1 MIFGLFTAYTNN
13 MMMCMYTDGS
23 SPDSADA

>member
-1 MIFGLFTAYTNN
+1 MNFRLFTAYTNN